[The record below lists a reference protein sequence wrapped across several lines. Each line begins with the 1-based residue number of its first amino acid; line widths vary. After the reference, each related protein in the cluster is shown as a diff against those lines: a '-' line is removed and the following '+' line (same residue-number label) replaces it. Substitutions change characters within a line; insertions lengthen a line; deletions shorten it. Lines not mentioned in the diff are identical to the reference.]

1 MCIHISIYDGLI
13 INQLM
18 RVKVL
23 ARVCHRVPSNPVTNH
38 NVPCENV
45 IHPRIIVLLLVG
57 GIPTPLKI
65 RKSVRMI
72 IPNIWKKN
80 KCSKLLTRYNMY
92 AYINIISSSYPL
104 KISEL
109 SNYIRTNCWVHIPM
123 IAA

>member
-23 ARVCHRVPSNPVTNH
+23 ARVCHRVPSNPVTNL

-57 GIPTPLKI
+57 GIPTPLNVSWDDYSQYMEK
-65 RKSVRMI
+65 
-72 IPNIWKKN
+72 
-80 KCSKLLTRYNMY
+80 KCSKPPTKYNMY

-109 SNYIRTNCWVHIPM
+109 SNYIPTNCWVHIPM